1 MNHPYRL
8 IRPEELPAPGEMEP
22 AVVLRVSLET
32 VANVV
37 AENVGKKGANVIFHA
52 SDSDAMYLQVRDVPL
67 AFVSFNEEPCEVH
80 VYVAQ
85 RHVRGQ
91 GHFLQL
97 LGRLPLADIEGHWW
111 TRADQPHWLGNGAGT
126 FVIGHGDRGRRSWT

>member
-8 IRPEELPAPGEMEP
+8 IRPEELLAPGEMEP

-37 AENVGKKGANVIFHA
+37 AKNVGNKGVNVIFHG
-52 SDSDAMYLQVRDVPL
+52 SDSDAMYLQVGDVPL
-67 AFVSFNEEPCEVH
+67 AFVSFNEEPREVH

-85 RHVRGQ
+85 RHVRGP

-97 LGRLPLADIEGHWW
+97 LDRLPLAGIEGHWW
-111 TRADQPHWLGNGAGT
+111 TRADQPHWPGNRTGT
-126 FVIGHGDRGRRSWT
+126 FVIRHGDRGRQSPI